1 MRLIVLTLALGIA
14 ALAFLTLARDWPD
27 REPGGRGEP
36 AAVEEIDEASR
47 RQLDRVLLEA
57 ESEGPR

>member
-14 ALAFLTLARDWPD
+14 ALAFLTLARDWRD
-27 REPGGRGEP
+27 GEP
-36 AAVEEIDEASR
+36 AALEEIDEASR

-57 ESEGPR
+57 ESERPR